1 MRRKM
6 WRPLAV
12 ALVLAMLLTMLS
24 VPAMAGEKTVVDL
37 WIQPWDTF
45 QQEWIS
51 EWTEVYNK
59 ANENVEIR
67 VTFVPDSAWTEKL
80 KAAQGTGTTPDIWCV
95 NLTNIDKEVKLGSI
109 QPLDTYIDA
118 SVFDDLQDNFKAM
131 AEIDG
136 HYYAYPY
143 QVEAGQMLFYRKDLF
158 EAAGLDPECPP
169 KSWAEVIDYAQ
180 KLTDDYTY
188 GYQLNTEDWTIGWTS
203 YGMQYNFNGG
213 FCITDNWD
221 KANINNDHYK
231 ELIGVFKTLHDLGVV
246 PEAALSDSFSVTPV
260 CEGSVAMMCAGSWNF
275 QLIHDNYPEVADLI
289 GVAPAPNR
297 EGDYTKVT
305 SSMGGWALAVD
316 AASDTPREAAEFI
329 GWLLGGDPDIMLDF
343 CTRAGF
349 GKCSVRKSVSE
360 QVLKNDELNQNQ
372 WLLTL
377 MNEVVPYGVAEP
389 SFPWDISLEVGQAIN
404 RVLVF
409 GQSIDD
415 SLAEAETKIN
425 EYITLNNV
433 AGTNPAYRAN

>member
-1 MRRKM
+1 MRKRT
-6 WRPLAV
+6 RSLLSAALILAV
-12 ALVLAMLLTMLS
+12 MLTLFT
-24 VPAMAGEKTVVDL
+24 VPASAAEKKVVDL

-51 EWTEVYNK
+51 EWTDLYNK
-59 ANENVEIR
+59 ENEEVEIK

-95 NLTNIDKEVKLGSI
+95 NLTNIDKEVNLGSI
-109 QPLDTYIDA
+109 QPLDAYIDA

-131 AEIDG
+131 ASVNG
-136 HYYAYPY
+136 QYYAYPY
-143 QVEAGQMLFYRKDLF
+143 QVEAGQVLYYRKDLF
-158 EAAGLDPECPP
+158 EAAGLDPQRPP
-169 KSWAEVIDYAQ
+169 KTWAEVIEYAQ
-180 KLTDDYTY
+180 KLTDDFTY

-221 KANINNDHYK
+221 KANVNNDNYR
-231 ELIGVFKTLHDLGVV
+231 EFLNVFKTLHELGVV
-246 PEAALSDSFSVTPV
+246 PEAALSDSFAVTPV

-297 EGDYTKVT
+297 DGDYTKVT
-305 SSMGGWALAVD
+305 SAMGGWALAVD
-316 AASDTPREAAEFI
+316 AASDTPREAAEYI
-329 GWLLGGDPDIMLDF
+329 GWLLGGNPDIMLDF

-360 QVLKNDELNQNQ
+360 QVLKNDELSKNE

-377 MNEVVPYGVAEP
+377 MNEIVPYGVTEP
-389 SFPWDISLEVGQAIN
+389 SFPWDISLQIGQAVN

-415 SLAEAETKIN
+415 ALAEAETKIN
-425 EYITLNNV
+425 EYIALNNV
-433 AGTNPAYRAN
+433 AGTNPAYQAE